1 MLGLMSVSSI
11 LTASPAAL
19 VVMKV
24 PSDAGRVVSLAVD
37 GSNITLPG
45 VLFSGSAGKTLHG
58 LFDSLSSL
66 DPDVLVALYH
76 FKDLSWLVPQ

>member
-1 MLGLMSVSSI
+1 
-11 LTASPAAL
+11 
-19 VVMKV
+19 MKV

-58 LFDSLSSL
+58 CIFDSLLSSL